1 MSIGKAP
8 VARSLAPVSLQQR
21 AAVALGRAVSAQVHR
36 LEQALKPFELTP
48 TQYNVLRILNGARGG
63 LCSADIGERLI
74 SQGPDVTRLLD
85 RMADAG
91 LVERERDPHNRRFV
105 TTRITDA
112 GWEKLHETTPI
123 VDAALREHYRGF
135 TRAQLNAL
143 LEAFPDPYGT
153 D

>member
-1 MSIGKAP
+1 MAARKAP

-48 TQYNVLRILNGARGG
+48 TQYNVLRILNRARGG
-63 LCSADIGERLI
+63 LCSAEIGDRLI

-85 RMADAG
+85 RMGEAG
-91 LVERERDPHNRRFV
+91 LVERERDPHNRRVV

-112 GWEKLHETTPI
+112 GLEKLHETTPI